1 MICTIIC
8 IKWYHHIN
16 KYNLIL
22 FFIAG
27 VDILYNY
34 CKKEYQNILKE
45 IENEFNSKKNKTLVD
60 KMRGEARELES
71 LSNKLAKSQRV
82 QIRNIESNIRYDLV
96 IAFILVILLL
106 VMMYIINKSVGILEK
121 ASFFRS
127 LIF

>member
-1 MICTIIC
+1 
-8 IKWYHHIN
+8 
-16 KYNLIL
+16 
-22 FFIAG
+22 
-27 VDILYNY
+27 
-34 CKKEYQNILKE
+34 
-45 IENEFNSKKNKTLVD
+45 
-60 KMRGEARELES
+60 MRGEARELES